1 LSQIYVSLDIETTG
15 LKAETDFIIEIGAIK
30 FNLEGQ
36 VLDTWSTLVNP
47 QAPIPPKIQR
57 ITGIKQLD
65 VAGAPLLRDVSA
77 KLYSFVQSSNI
88 VGHNIQFDLGFLSR
102 KGFGLANTRL
112 DTFELASIVLP
123 KMRSYSLEQLT
134 KALEITSPAY
144 HRALADATL
153 TKDLFLALVARALDL
168 DLETVQEINRLA
180 AKVDWGLRDLFR
192 EIERQKAHFGLS
204 GSIRQQLRAK
214 GELDLLGRD
223 SVEVEEHLEPVKNK
237 IPLDVDALA
246 AIVDEGGLLARR
258 FPGYEHR
265 PEQIQMLRAVA
276 QAFNDD
282 GHLMVEAGTGV
293 GKSLSY
299 LIPAAYFA
307 ATNGRRVV
315 ISTNTINLQDQ
326 LFGKDIPD
334 LQAILSEGGVGAGDA
349 PPLTFNA
356 ALVKGRSNY
365 VCLRRWQYFRQRGD
379 MSTDELRLA
388 AKMLVWL
395 PTSLSGERGELTIT
409 VPAENAAWG
418 RVSAQSESCQ
428 PDKCEYFRR
437 NQCYLYRARRN
448 AESAHIVVV
457 NHALLISDL
466 ATDNRVLPEYQH
478 LIVDEAHHLEDV
490 ATDQLGFAAN
500 QRDVFSLLEEI
511 SSDAGAG
518 RARDASPGGFLS
530 TVPAHFLGSNVSK
543 ENQEAVQ
550 KQIGEIHARL
560 QRARQTVYEFF
571 NLLTALVNDSMEEA
585 DDGYAARNKG
595 QKPAYDQPL
604 RVTAGVRS
612 SDSWNQVEL
621 SWENL
626 AKRLGAVED
635 GLEKLTNGLSTLA
648 GQKVADLDALQAD
661 LTGFV
666 NRIRTLRGEGT
677 AIVSEPDRHG
687 IYWLTVAA
695 QDGDVTLH
703 TAPLNVGH
711 LLSDQLFGKKECVVL
726 TSATMATDGAFR
738 YIRGRLG
745 LDEAAELWVGS
756 PFDYKANTL
765 LFVPSDI
772 PEPGKPGYQRAL
784 EQGLI
789 TLARATKG
797 RMLVLLTSHTAVRST
812 YQAITGVL
820 ESEGIPVLGHGIDG
834 QPRQLVERFK
844 NTPQAV
850 LMGTSSLWEGIDV
863 VGDALSVVVIAKL
876 PFAVPSD
883 PVFAAR
889 SESFEDPF
897 SEYAVP
903 QTVLKFKQ
911 GFGRLI
917 RSKTDRGVVAVLDR
931 RVISKGYGKCFLD
944 SLPECTEVKDRP
956 LADLPRL
963 AKDWLD
969 GKGPGRGR

>member
-15 LKAETDFIIEIGAIK
+15 LRAETDFIIEIGAIK

-36 VLDTWSTLVNP
+36 ALDTWSTLVNP

-65 VAGAPLLRDVSA
+65 VASAPLLRDVSA
-77 KLYSFVQSSNI
+77 KLYAFVQGAHI
-88 VGHNIQFDLGFLSR
+88 VGHNIQFDLGFLAR

-134 KALEITSPAY
+134 KALEIPSPAY

-180 AKVDWGLRDLFR
+180 AKVDWGLRDIFR
-192 EIERQKAHFGLS
+192 EIERQKARFGLS
-204 GSIRQQLRAK
+204 GSIREQLRAK

-223 SVEVEEHLEPVKNK
+223 SAAVEEHLEPVKNK
-237 IPLDVDALA
+237 VPLDVDALA
-246 AIVDEGGLLARR
+246 AIVDEGGLLARS

-265 PEQIQMLRAVA
+265 PEQIEMLRAVA

-282 GHLMVEAGTGV
+282 SHLMVEAGTGV

-307 ATNGRRVV
+307 TSNGRRVV

-334 LQAILSEGGVGAGDA
+334 LQAILSAGGDGAS
-349 PPLTFNA
+349 PLTFNA

-395 PTSLSGERGELTIT
+395 PTSLSGERSELTIT

-448 AESAHIVVV
+448 AESAHVVVV

-466 ATDNRVLPEYQH
+466 ATDNRVLPEFQH

-500 QRDVFSLLEEI
+500 QRDVFSLLEEL

-518 RARDASPGGFLS
+518 RSRDASPGGFLS

-550 KQIGEIHARL
+550 KQIGEIHSKL

-571 NLLTALVNDSMEEA
+571 NLLTALVNDSLEEA
-585 DDGYAARNKG
+585 DDGYTARNKG

-604 RVTAGVRS
+604 RVTPGVRS
-612 SDSWNQVEL
+612 SESWNQVEL

-626 AKRLGAVED
+626 AKRLGTVED
-635 GLEKLTNGLSTLA
+635 GLEKLTNGLSALA

-738 YIRGRLG
+738 YMRGRLG
-745 LDEAAELWVGS
+745 LDEAQELWVGS

-789 TLARATKG
+789 ALARATKG
-797 RMLVLLTSHTAVRST
+797 RMLVLFTSHTAVRST

-931 RVISKGYGKCFLD
+931 RVTSKGYGKSFLE

-963 AKDWLD
+963 AKDWLE